1 MIKSMTGF
9 ARSEATEKG
18 ITASVELKSLNGRF
32 LEINC
37 RMPRTIS
44 HKERDIRD
52 AIRQG
57 MERGSVQINVKME
70 FDEVAKPTTING
82 AAATRCF
89 NALQELRSKL
99 KIKESVSLDHVLQFS
114 DKFMEEEEND
124 NEALQTKVILRALSD
139 AIKTIEIMKTKE
151 GQQIAQDIKKRIGY
165 IEIDM
170 DAVEKISIKRVPD
183 ERERLRER
191 IAMLFESDEI
201 DETRLQTEIVLL
213 SDKLDVSEEIT
224 RMRSHLKFF
233 IETMKAKESSGK
245 KMNFLLQEM
254 NREVNTL
261 GTKLS
266 DANAS
271 KIVVSLKEELE
282 KIREQ
287 VQNIV

>member
-1 MIKSMTGF
+1 
-9 ARSEATEKG
+9 
-18 ITASVELKSLNGRF
+18 
-32 LEINC
+32 
-37 RMPRTIS
+37 
-44 HKERDIRD
+44 
-52 AIRQG
+52 
-57 MERGSVQINVKME
+57 
-70 FDEVAKPTTING
+70 
-82 AAATRCF
+82 
-89 NALQELRSKL
+89 
-99 KIKESVSLDHVLQFS
+99 
-114 DKFMEEEEND
+114 
-124 NEALQTKVILRALSD
+124 
-139 AIKTIEIMKTKE
+139 
-151 GQQIAQDIKKRIGY
+151 
-165 IEIDM
+165 M
-170 DAVEKISIKRVPD
+170 DAVEKISVKRVPE

-213 SDKLDVSEEIT
+213 ADKLDVSEEIT

-233 IETMKAKESSGK
+233 NETIKAKESSGK

-271 KIVVSLKEELE
+271 KIVVGLKEELE